1 MLSRMRACSRCGTI
15 ADRDDELPPGWS
27 FETGDRGVQWLCLVC
42 TRENVRSI
50 EAKLP
55 EEWW

>member
-1 MLSRMRACSRCGTI
+1 VTQRSCSQCGT
-15 ADRDDELPPGWS
+15 AAPDDDELPPGWS
-27 FETGDRGVQWLCLVC
+27 FATGARGIEWTCAAC
-42 TRENVRSI
+42 TREHVRSI